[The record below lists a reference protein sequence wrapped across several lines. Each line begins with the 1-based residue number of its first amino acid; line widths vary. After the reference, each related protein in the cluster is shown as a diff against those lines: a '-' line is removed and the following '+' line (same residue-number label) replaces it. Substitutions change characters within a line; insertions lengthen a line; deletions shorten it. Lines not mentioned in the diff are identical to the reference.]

1 MEEGV
6 NMEQFLSEYF
16 SYDERRKA
24 VIKDQFGYFVEL
36 WENGRLV
43 ESRDLS
49 NHTKQYAQD
58 CAENWCEGTI
68 K

>member
-6 NMEQFLSEYF
+6 NMEQFLSEYI

-49 NHTKQYAQD
+49 YHTKQYAED
-58 CAENWCEGTI
+58 CAQNWVEGII